1 MRIVKVTDGYHESKY
16 YLENVGVITGEDN
29 LIEYLSEPH
38 LEKFH
43 FLGTLYIDDYAPM
56 TEESERFYEDLFD
69 GKVNVKT
76 DFEEIVR
83 LCEEI
88 NG

>member
-1 MRIVKVTDGYHESKY
+1 
-16 YLENVGVITGEDN
+16 
-29 LIEYLSEPH
+29 
-38 LEKFH
+38 
-43 FLGTLYIDDYAPM
+43 M
-56 TEESERFYEDLFD
+56 TEESERFYQDLFD

-83 LCEEI
+83 LYEEI

>member
-1 MRIVKVTDGYHESKY
+1 
-16 YLENVGVITGEDN
+16 VGVIIGNED
-29 LIEYLSEPH
+29 LIRHLCQPH
-38 LEKFH
+38 VEKFH
-43 FLGTLYIDDYAPM
+43 FLGTIHIDDYAPI
-56 TEESERFYEDLFD
+56 TEESERFCEDLFN
-69 GKVNVKT
+69 GEVNVKT